1 MNSIIANPYSDK
13 ICLCEDEIFKK
24 KLLFD
29 ISYKHK
35 YQEITCLRMISLLD
49 EKRNKCLSLVDTEKI
64 SKNTYHESEDLSLD
78 NITQYISLILKLDE
92 DYDIKETV

>member
-1 MNSIIANPYSDK
+1 MNSIITNPYSDK
-13 ICLCEDEIFKK
+13 ICLCDDKIFKK

-29 ISYKHK
+29 ISFKHK
-35 YQEITCLRMISLLD
+35 DQEISCLRMINMID
-49 EKRNKCLSLVDTEKI
+49 DKRNKCMSLSDNEKI
-64 SKNTYHESEDLSLD
+64 SKYFYHGSENLSLD

>member
-1 MNSIIANPYSDK
+1 MNSIITSPYSDK
-13 ICLCEDEIFKK
+13 ICLCEDKIFKK

-29 ISYKHK
+29 ISFKHK
-35 YQEITCLRMISLLD
+35 YQEMSCLRTISLLD
-49 EKRNKCLSLVDTEKI
+49 EKRNKCISLVDTEKI
-64 SKNTYHESEDLSLD
+64 SKNTYHQSEHLSLD